1 MAGAV
6 KRKPVG
12 PEPKLTPQLAE
23 LFLNTIRQTGNFR
36 AASDKCAVAAGTV
49 YRWCQEGATEKVGHP
64 KRDLNDAVARARA
77 DYHAICFARHH
88 QLSVG
93 AVLQLPHMD
102 KFGNPVRHEC
112 KRLHGGEPC
121 EASGQIVFTEK
132 VVMPDIRG
140 LQFEIERFDSRNAT
154 DNTQPPAL

>member
-64 KRDLNDAVARARA
+64 KRDLSDAVARARG
-77 DYHAICFARHH
+77 
-88 QLSVG
+88 LSRDLFRAASPAFDRWSA
-93 AVLQLPHMD
+93 AVAA
-102 KFGNPVRHEC
+102 
-112 KRLHGGEPC
+112 HG
-121 EASGQIVFTEK
+121 
-132 VVMPDIRG
+132 
-140 LQFEIERFDSRNAT
+140 
-154 DNTQPPAL
+154 